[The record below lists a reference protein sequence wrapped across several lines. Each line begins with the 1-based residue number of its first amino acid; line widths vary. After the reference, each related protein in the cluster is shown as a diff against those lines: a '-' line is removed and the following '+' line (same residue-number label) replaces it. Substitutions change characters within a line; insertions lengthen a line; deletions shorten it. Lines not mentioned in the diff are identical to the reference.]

1 MNRYTLLISL
11 LSLCCLECFA
21 QIDSAFMQVVDTSYT
36 HLIFPGSK
44 QALKPV
50 HEKWYDLRKTPGAS
64 QNLNILHI
72 GGSHVQAGMLTN
84 AVRMPFEPW
93 ADHGLLF
100 PFRAIKTNG
109 SLSYRF
115 DYTGMWKGS
124 RCVNAEPDAALG
136 LAGAAAITS
145 DVEASI
151 TLRLRD
157 EGRWDFDRLTVLG
170 ETSDDSVLPYLVT
183 SANDTVW
190 ADALLS
196 KHNDRNGEWRFVLAR
211 PDSVV
216 TLYCQGLTRNVAKT
230 QNKKLSE
237 KRRRQLYKPLE
248 DKHYFVL
255 RGMIPESGRHGVTYS
270 ESGVNGAS
278 VPSWLQT
285 SAHFEEELALLPPDL
300 VVFGIGI
307 NDANVPREE
316 FDTAVFKQDYRLL
329 MERIRKVSPSARFIW
344 ITNNDCAFT
353 VGKGKK
359 ARKIPNPNTE
369 LVRQAM
375 MALAREEDGAVL
387 DVYGLMGGLKSSIH
401 WHELGL
407 MQKDRIHF
415 TRAGYELIGN
425 ILYNAIDEDYKRWN
439 KF

>member
-1 MNRYTLLISL
+1 MRKIITLLIAL
-11 LSLCCLECFA
+11 TCTLSLQA
-21 QIDSAFMQVVDTSYT
+21 QIDSAYM

-44 QALKPV
+44 QALRTV
-50 HEKWYDLRKTPGAS
+50 HEKLYDLKHSRQAS

-124 RCVNAEPDAALG
+124 RCVNEQPDAALG

-145 DVEASI
+145 DKESSI
-151 TLRLRD
+151 TLRLKD

-170 ETSDDSVLPYLVT
+170 EVSDPSVVPYLVT
-183 SANDTVW
+183 SSNDTLW
-190 ADALLS
+190 ADPVLTNVDGQNAQ
-196 KHNDRNGEWRFVLAR
+196 WRFVLQQA
-211 PDSVV
+211 DSVV
-216 TLYCQGLTRNVAKT
+216 TLYCQGLTRDLT
-230 QNKKLSE
+230 KLL
-237 KRRRQLYKPLE
+237 KRKMSDKQRRAQYKPLE
-248 DKHYFVL
+248 DSHFFIL
-255 RGMIPESGRHGVTYS
+255 RGMIPESSRHGVTYS
-270 ESGVNGAS
+270 ESGVNGAA
-278 VPSWLQT
+278 VPSWLRT
-285 SAHFEEELALLPPDL
+285 SQHFEEELSLLPPDL

-316 FDTAVFKQDYRLL
+316 FDTAAFKRDYRLL
-329 MERIRKVSPSARFIW
+329 MERIRSVSPNCCFLW

-359 ARKIPNPNTE
+359 ARKTPNMNTE
-369 LVRQAM
+369 MVRQAM
-375 MALAREEDGAVL
+375 LALAKEENGAVF
-387 DVYGLMGGLKSSIH
+387 DVFGLMGDLKSSIS
-401 WHELGL
+401 WNELGL

-415 TRAGYELIGN
+415 TREGYELIGN
-425 ILYNAIDEDYKRWN
+425 LLYKAIDEDYQKWN

>member
-1 MNRYTLLISL
+1 MKKLFSITIFFLWILQVQ
-11 LSLCCLECFA
+11 A
-21 QIDSAFMQVVDTSYT
+21 QIDSAYLS
-36 HLIFPGSK
+36 LIFPGSD
-44 QALKPV
+44 QALRPV
-50 HEKWYDLRKTPGAS
+50 HEKLYDLKHTAMAS
-64 QNLNILHI
+64 SNLNILHI

-145 DVEASI
+145 DRSATI

-157 EGRWDFDRLTVLG
+157 EGRWDFDRLTLLG
-170 ETSDDSVLPYLVT
+170 QASDSSVVPYLIT
-183 SANDTVW
+183 SNNDTIW
-190 ADALLS
+190 ADPVLS
-196 KHNDRNGEWRFVLAR
+196 GGSATGQRWCYKLNQ

-216 TLYCQGLTRNVAKT
+216 TLSYEGLTRDLS
-230 QNKKLSE
+230 KLLNRKMSD
-237 KRRRQLYKPLE
+237 KQRRNLYKPLE
-248 DKHYFVL
+248 DSHYFIL

-270 ESGVNGAS
+270 ESGVNGAA
-278 VPSWLQT
+278 VPSWLRT
-285 SAHFEEELALLPPDL
+285 SDFFEDDLSLLPPDL

-307 NDANVPREE
+307 NDANVPQEE
-316 FDTAVFKQDYRLL
+316 FDTAAFKRDYRLL
-329 MERIRKVSPSARFIW
+329 MNRMRKVSPDVRFIW
-344 ITNNDCAFT
+344 ITNNDCAYT
-353 VGKGKK
+353 IGKGKK

-369 LVRQAM
+369 MVRQAM
-375 MALAREEDGAVL
+375 LALAKEENGAVL
-387 DVYGLMGGLKSSIH
+387 DVYGLMGGLKSSIK
-401 WHELGL
+401 WHEMGL

-415 TRAGYELIGN
+415 TREGYELIGN
-425 ILYNAIDEDYKRWN
+425 ILYKAIDEDYQRWN
-439 KF
+439 RF

>member
-1 MNRYTLLISL
+1 MKRILTTIMLAM
-11 LSLCCLECFA
+11 LCLGGWA
-21 QIDSAFMQVVDTSYT
+21 QVDTAFMQVVDTSYA

-44 QALKPV
+44 DALRPV
-50 HEKWYDLRKTPGAS
+50 HEKLYDLRKTPGAS

-93 ADHGLLF
+93 AEHGLLF

-124 RCVNAEPDAALG
+124 RCVNAEPDVALG

-145 DVEASI
+145 DQDASI

-170 ETSDDSVLPYLVT
+170 EVSDSTVMPYLVT

-196 KHNDRNGEWRFVLAR
+196 KREGNACEWRFVLSQQ
-211 PDSVV
+211 DSVV
-216 TLYCQGLTRNVAKT
+216 TLHCQGLTRNVDKT
-230 QNKKLSE
+230 LSKKLSE
-237 KRRRQLYKPLE
+237 KRRRQLYTPLQ

-255 RGMIPESGRHGVTYS
+255 RGMIPDSHRHGVTYS
-270 ESGVNGAS
+270 ESGVNGAA
-278 VPSWLQT
+278 VPSWLRT
-285 SAHFEEELALLPPDL
+285 SAHFEQELALLPPDL

-307 NDANVPREE
+307 NDANVPQEE
-316 FDTAVFKQDYRLL
+316 FDTAVFKRDYRQL
-329 MERIRKVSPSARFIW
+329 MQRIRTVSPDVRFIW

-353 VGKGKK
+353 IGKGKK

-369 LVRQAM
+369 LVRQSM
-375 MALAREEDGAVL
+375 LALAQEEDGAVL
-387 DVYGLMGGLKSSIH
+387 DVYGLMGGLKSSIQ
-401 WHELGL
+401 WHEAGL

-415 TRAGYELIGN
+415 TRAGYEQIGG

-439 KF
+439 RF